1 MCELR
6 KMLVDM
12 ADFSTT
18 HFLHNSNRKQ
28 KLDWE
33 KHKKFYIHPYAVLE
47 LKQLVSKEAAVK
59 ATPTPTTPIHP

>member
-1 MCELR
+1 
-6 KMLVDM
+6 M
-12 ADFSTT
+12 ADFFQLHTYYTT
-18 HFLHNSNRKQ
+18 AIENK

-33 KHKKFYIHPYAVLE
+33 KHKKFDIHPYAVLE

>member
-1 MCELR
+1 
-6 KMLVDM
+6 M
-12 ADFSTT
+12 AVFSAT
-18 HFLHNSNRKQ
+18 HLLHNCNRKQ

-33 KHKKFYIHPYAVLE
+33 KHKKFDIHPYAVLE

>member
-1 MCELR
+1 MRLMI
-6 KMLVDM
+6 KDVKIV
-12 ADFSTT
+12 
-18 HFLHNSNRKQ
+18 H
-28 KLDWE
+28 WE